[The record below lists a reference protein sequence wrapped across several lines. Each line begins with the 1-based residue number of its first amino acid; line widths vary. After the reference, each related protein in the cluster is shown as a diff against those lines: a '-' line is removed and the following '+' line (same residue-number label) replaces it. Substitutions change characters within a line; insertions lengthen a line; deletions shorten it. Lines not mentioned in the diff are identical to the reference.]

1 MSQFRDPYKTQK
13 LVELTQQLARPVR
26 LPTYALI
33 AVSLVP
39 TLIVAALLVG
49 LSLLRPAPSP
59 VVMLA
64 TPTLG
69 LSRSV
74 GVMAAQAPG
83 LPRALVAYAAPDGP
97 VIGALEPGRP
107 YRLVARSGLAWAQ
120 LDVAAPGEPVNLV
133 WVRAEELPEL
143 RALAVADLATPQP
156 TAAPQV
162 RYVVAPAAPAPAAP
176 APPSDLAPLPEQPPV
191 YLISPATP
199 RPRSVVVAPYPTTA
213 PCRIGELGAAFR
225 VCNGV
230 TP

>member
-1 MSQFRDPYKTQK
+1 
-13 LVELTQQLARPVR
+13 
-26 LPTYALI
+26 
-33 AVSLVP
+33 
-39 TLIVAALLVG
+39 
-49 LSLLRPAPSP
+49 
-59 VVMLA
+59 MLA

-74 GVMAAQAPG
+74 GVVAAQAPG
-83 LPRALVAYAAPDGP
+83 LPRALVAYAEPNGL

-120 LDVAAPGEPVNLV
+120 LDVAYAGAPPNLV

-143 RALAVADLATPQP
+143 RALAVADLSTPVP
-156 TAAPQV
+156 TPAPPV
-162 RYVVAPAAPAPAAP
+162 RYVAAPAAPAPAAP

-191 YLISPATP
+191 YLIPPATP
-199 RPRSVVVAPYPTTA
+199 RPRSVVIAPYPTTA

-225 VCNGV
+225 ICNGV